1 MAKSKFTVDQIV
13 DFLRKEEE
21 NETIEGEL
29 LTRKLIRE
37 LYKQLADPQEED
49 FPSEF
54 QTAGRYWKKVNGYTT
69 DIRIMSQREM
79 ENVNNSPTC
88 WNISRPSMTKVHIVE
103 DYTRNGWS
111 CTVQAYNVMC
121 VKYVKHPKYK
131 NIWVRFYSSR
141 DCNKYEYVILREE

>member
-1 MAKSKFTVDQIV
+1 MAKTKFTVDQIV

-37 LYKQLADPQEED
+37 LYKQLADPQEKD

-79 ENVNNSPTC
+79 ESVNNSPTY
-88 WNISRPSMTKVHIVE
+88 WNIVRPSMTKVHIVE
-103 DYTRNGWS
+103 DYTRNGWN